1 MSRTITLFLTTGP
14 YAGENTLTAIRVAET
29 AMEKGHRVNVI
40 ASADGVYAFLKGQKA
55 RGIANAEEEFSRLI
69 GKGLTVFL

>member
-1 MSRTITLFLTTGP
+1 MSKTITLFLATGP
-14 YAGENTLTAIRVAET
+14 YTGENTLTTIRIAET
-29 AMEKGHRVNVI
+29 ALEKGHHVNVI
-40 ASADGVYAFLKGQKA
+40 ASADGVYGFLKGQKA

>member
-1 MSRTITLFLTTGP
+1 MSKTITLFLTTGP
-14 YAGENTLTAIRVAET
+14 YAGENTHTTIRIAET
-29 AMEKGHRVNVI
+29 ALEKGHRVNVI

-69 GKGLTVFL
+69 GKGLAVFL

>member
-1 MSRTITLFLTTGP
+1 MARTITLFLTTGP
-14 YAGENTLTAIRVAET
+14 YAGENTHTTIRIAE
-29 AMEKGHRVNVI
+29 AALEKGHRVNVI